1 MTIIKLNLTDL
12 YTVVFGAVENVFVF
26 VYVCVF
32 GQKKVFQ

>member
-12 YTVVFGAVENVFVF
+12 YTVVFGAVENVFV
-26 VYVCVF
+26 YVCVF